1 MADTNCTR
9 VFAPATVANL
19 GLGFDILGLAI
30 EGPGDIVTAR
40 LGEREGVCITRIDGD
55 GGALSREASR
65 NTAGIAASETLRRS
79 GICTGVELELEKR
92 MPIGSGLGSSAASA
106 AAAAFAVNLLIG
118 SPLRKVE
125 LVEPCMEAE
134 AAVAGRHADN
144 VAPALLGGL
153 ILVRS
158 TDPLDV
164 VRLPVPAG
172 LTVVVVT
179 PEYEL
184 LTRDA
189 RAVLP
194 GSVPLEQLVRNTA
207 NVAALVSSCYT
218 GDLGMI
224 ARCITDEIVTPARAK
239 LIPGCEDVI
248 AGAMSAGALG
258 SSISGSGPSV
268 FALCHSPRSAREV
281 ARAMQE
287 GFSRAG
293 LRSSAVVSPADCP
306 GVRRL

>member
-1 MADTNCTR
+1 VTTAPEVR
-9 VFAPATVANL
+9 AFAPATVANL

-30 EGPGDIVTAR
+30 EGRGDTVTAR
-40 LGEREGVCITRIDGD
+40 LVSGTGVRMAKVEGD
-55 GGALSREASR
+55 GGALSRVASE
-65 NTAGIAASETLRRS
+65 NTAGIAAIETLKKA
-79 GICTGVELELEKR
+79 GIEAGVELDLAKN
-92 MPIGSGLGSSAASA
+92 MPIGSGLGSSSASA
-106 AAAAFAVNLLIG
+106 AAAAFAANLLIG
-118 SPLRKVE
+118 SPLRKAE

-134 AAVAGRHADN
+134 AVVAGRHADN

-164 VRLPVPAG
+164 VRLPVPEG

-184 LTRDA
+184 LTRA
-189 RAVLP
+189 SRAVLP
-194 GSVPLEQLVRNTA
+194 ESVSLGQLVRNTA

-239 LIPGCEDVI
+239 LIPGCLDVI
-248 AGAMSAGALG
+248 ESAMGAGALG

-281 ARAMQE
+281 ADAMSAAFQ
-287 GFSRAG
+287 RAG
-293 LRSSAVVSPADCP
+293 LATDAIVSPADCP

>member
-1 MADTNCTR
+1 MGPAQEVR
-9 VFAPATVANL
+9 AFAPATVANL

-30 EGPGDIVTAR
+30 DGPGDTVTAR
-40 LGEREGVCITRIDGD
+40 LVPGDEVRMGKIEGD
-55 GGALSREASR
+55 GGALSRVAAD
-65 NTAGIAASETLRRS
+65 NTAGIAAIETLRKA
-79 GICTGVELELEKR
+79 GIGAGVEIDLKKN
-92 MPIGSGLGSSAASA
+92 MPIGSGLGSSSASA

-118 SPLRKVE
+118 SPLRKAE

-134 AAVAGRHADN
+134 AVVAGRHADN

-158 TDPLDV
+158 TTPLDV
-164 VRLPVPAG
+164 VRLPVPEG

-179 PEYEL
+179 PAYEL
-184 LTRDA
+184 LTRES

-194 GSVPLEQLVRNTA
+194 TSVSLGQLVRNTA

-239 LIPGCEDVI
+239 LIPGCLEVI
-248 AGAMSAGALG
+248 DAAMAAGALG

-268 FALCHSPRSAREV
+268 FALCHSARSARGV
-281 ARAMQE
+281 AQAMVAAFE
-287 GFSRAG
+287 GAG
-293 LRSSAVVSPADCP
+293 LSARSVVSPADCP